1 MFAVVKTGGKQV
13 RVAKDDRIT
22 VEKIAGEPGTMVE
35 LDTVLMLGED
45 GKAPTLGTP
54 AVDKA
59 KVFAEVV
66 EQKKSGK
73 IVVFKKNRRKNYRRA
88 KGHRQEQTVLKVL
101 EVSPTGTKPKAPA
114 KGKTTKKDEGEA
126 KKAAPKK
133 TPAKKAPAEKAE
145 ADAKPAA
152 EKKTAAKKPATKK
165 PAAKK
170 APTEKTA
177 AKKSAPK
184 KDTEE

>member
-22 VEKIAGEPGTMVE
+22 VEKIAGEPGAMVE
-35 LDTVLMLGED
+35 LDKVLMLGED
-45 GKAPTLGTP
+45 GKAPTVGAS

-66 EQKKSGK
+66 EQKKSDK
-73 IVVFKKNRRKNYRRA
+73 IVVFKKNRRKNYRRT
-88 KGHRQEQTVLKVL
+88 KGHRQEQTVLKIL
-101 EVSPTGTKPKAPA
+101 EVSPTGTKPMAPA
-114 KGKTTKKDEGEA
+114 KAKTTKKDEGEA
-126 KKAAPKK
+126 KEAAPKTAAPKK
-133 TPAKKAPAEKAE
+133 APAKKASAKKAE

-152 EKKTAAKKPATKK
+152 EKKTAAKKPAAKKAPAKK

-170 APTEKTA
+170 PATKN
-177 AKKSAPK
+177 
-184 KDTEE
+184 DTEE

>member
-22 VEKIAGEPGTMVE
+22 VEKIAGEPGAVIE

-45 GKAPTLGTP
+45 GKAPTFGTP

-73 IVVFKKNRRKNYRRA
+73 IVVFKKNRRKNYRRN
-88 KGHRQEQTVLKVL
+88 KGHRQEQTVLKIL

-114 KGKTTKKDEGEA
+114 KAKTTKKDEGEA
-126 KKAAPKK
+126 KEADPKTAAQKKA
-133 TPAKKAPAEKAE
+133 PAKKAPAKKAD

-152 EKKTAAKKPATKK
+152 EKKTAAKKPAAKK

-170 APTEKTA
+170 TP
-177 AKKSAPK
+177 AKKPATK

>member
-13 RVAKDDRIT
+13 RVAKDDRVT
-22 VEKIAGEPGTMVE
+22 VEKIAGEPGAMVE

-73 IVVFKKNRRKNYRRA
+73 VVVFKKNRRKNYRRT
-88 KGHRQEQTVLKVL
+88 KGHRQEQTVLKIL
-101 EVSPTGTKPKAPA
+101 EVSLTGTKPKAPA
-114 KGKTTKKDEGEA
+114 KAKTTKKDEGEA
-126 KKAAPKK
+126 KEAAPKK
-133 TPAKKAPAEKAE
+133 APAKKAPAKKAP

-152 EKKTAAKKPATKK
+152 EKKTAAKKPVEKK

-170 APTEKTA
+170 AP
-177 AKKSAPK
+177 AKKPAPK